1 MRSWSEIFKLW
12 FLHLTYVKE
21 SWRSALCTAL
31 KFIKGTL
38 QTQRELKEWRGK
50 SSESSGRKVILF
62 SRMRPDVSMRDRHDR
77 AIYRSARRV
86 YKATTFL
93 TFWILCCRS
102 ASSLRLGKFLERRL
116 TQIRMIKFTPEF
128 SYFIRSKTYW
138 KKEKH
143 CRSIH
148 WKAYRVTKLYHSLKA
163 GQFLLIWIS
172 L

>member
-1 MRSWSEIFKLW
+1 MRTR
-12 FLHLTYVKE
+12 FLLNKMCEVDLKFLNCDFYIWHTLKNHG
-21 SWRSALCTAL
+21 WSALCTAL
-31 KFIKGTL
+31 KLIKGTL

-62 SRMRPDVSMRDRHDR
+62 SRMRPDVSMRGRHDR

-128 SYFIRSKTYW
+128 SYFIR
-138 KKEKH
+138 
-143 CRSIH
+143 I
-148 WKAYRVTKLYHSLKA
+148 LK
-163 GQFLLIWIS
+163 
-172 L
+172 